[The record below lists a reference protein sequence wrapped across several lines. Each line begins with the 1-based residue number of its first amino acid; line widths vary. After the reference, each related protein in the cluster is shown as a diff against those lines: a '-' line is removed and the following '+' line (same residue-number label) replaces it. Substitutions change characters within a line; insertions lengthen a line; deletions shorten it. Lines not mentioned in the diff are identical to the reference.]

1 MLSDSSREPIRAR
14 TYWIPDDQVDEIA
27 ERVAHLRVD
36 LPWLPGEA
44 ESPPTSLDEYELP
57 DVWETFDETKVA
69 VGESFDFELP
79 ETTDDTDDP
88 FAFLARK

>member
-1 MLSDSSREPIRAR
+1 M
-14 TYWIPDDQVDEIA
+14 
-27 ERVAHLRVD
+27 
-36 LPWLPGEA
+36 
-44 ESPPTSLDEYELP
+44 
-57 DVWETFDETKVA
+57 WETFDETKVA